1 MTNAE
6 QYDAVVVGGGA
17 AGLSAGLVLA
27 RSRRRV
33 VVVDAGEP
41 RNAPAD
47 GVHAFLTRDGVPPAE
62 LARLGRQEVVSYG
75 GEVRVGRAVSASRE
89 GDAVDVHLEDG
100 ATLRARAMIVASG
113 LTDELPGVPGLREG
127 WGHDVVHCPY
137 CHGWEVRDQ
146 RVGVLVSGPMASHQ
160 ALLFRQLTEDLTL
173 LRNGEDFPDEELAG
187 LVARG
192 VRVVDEPVTEL
203 EREDGRLV
211 GARLADGSLVPLDV
225 VTAQTRVVAKSAVLD
240 SLGIART
247 PLVAAGQV
255 IGHRYESDPMTFQAA
270 PGVWLA
276 GNVTDPMGQVVHA
289 AGAGVRAGAM
299 VNAVLAQED
308 TRLALASVG

>member
-1 MTNAE
+1 MENAE

-160 ALLFRQLTEDLTL
+160 ALLFRQLTEHLTL
-173 LRNGEDFPDEELAG
+173 LRNGEDYPDEELAG

-203 EREDGRLV
+203 VREDGRLV

-225 VTAQTRVVAKSAVLD
+225 VTAQTRVVAKSAVLN

-255 IGHRYESDPMTFQAA
+255 IGHRYEADPMTLQAA